1 MDSVR
6 LVNNQVQQQTKE
18 NSTKVKGIDLFMLK
32 SCFTSVLVQMD
43 FDLMFM
49 HFSLL
54 WGANDL
60 FPMKI
65 MNQPI
70 RTDFATIG

>member
-43 FDLMFM
+43 FDLKFM
-49 HFSLL
+49 HFSSI
-54 WGANDL
+54 WGPNDL
-60 FPMKI
+60 FSIKI

-70 RTDFATIG
+70 RADFTTIG